1 MRLSLKT
8 KFVIYFLCVVFSIYF
23 LFPFIWMIL
32 SALKTDVEVFSYPP
46 KFFPE
51 KFNFKNFYDAWH
63 SQKFSVFLVNS
74 LIITAFTTLGQVI
87 SGSLAAY
94 GFARYK
100 FKGDKILFSLMLAT
114 MMLPWDVTVIPQ
126 YMQFNILG
134 WIDTLKPLI
143 IPALFGS
150 AYYIYLLRQ
159 FLETLPSDFAEAAKI
174 DGANEFQIYRMI
186 YLPLMKPSIILVAVL
201 NIIVVWNDY
210 LGPLVFTN
218 SSDKYTL
225 ALGLAAFKGV
235 HNDAIIYTMCISI
248 IMCIPPIIIFFMAQ
262 KNIIEGISGGVKG

>member
-1 MRLSLKT
+1 
-8 KFVIYFLCVVFSIYF
+8 
-23 LFPFIWMIL
+23 
-32 SALKTDVEVFSYPP
+32 
-46 KFFPE
+46 
-51 KFNFKNFYDAWH
+51 
-63 SQKFSVFLVNS
+63 
-74 LIITAFTTLGQVI
+74 
-87 SGSLAAY
+87 
-94 GFARYK
+94 
-100 FKGDKILFSLMLAT
+100 
-114 MMLPWDVTVIPQ
+114 
-126 YMQFNILG
+126 
-134 WIDTLKPLI
+134 
-143 IPALFGS
+143 
-150 AYYIYLLRQ
+150 
-159 FLETLPSDFAEAAKI
+159 LETLPSDFAEAAKI

-235 HNDAIIYTMCISI
+235 HSDAIIYTMCISI